1 MALSANGKG
10 ELTAVVVTLP
20 VAFALWYGT
29 FVLSEGNFWLKISL
43 SAAILG
49 AISLWAMG
57 AVRGQLLMVQRRHLG
72 LGVASAVFLYAI
84 FWLGK
89 FVLTALY
96 PAAPT
101 EIASVYARREAMPPW
116 LIAPLLIL
124 VTGPAEEIYWRG
136 LLQRVLVQR
145 IGPMT
150 GLLLATACYALVHIW
165 TLNTA
170 LVLAAF
176 TAGLVWGWVY
186 LVERSLVPVIISHA
200 LWSVTIFV
208 LLPLN

>member
-1 MALSANGKG
+1 MTNEKQ
-10 ELTAVVVTLP
+10 ELVVVATTVPL
-20 VAFALWYGT
+20 AFVLWYGT
-29 FVLSEGNFWLKISL
+29 FTLNDGNFWIKIAL
-43 SAAILG
+43 SATLLG
-49 AISLWAMG
+49 LISFWAMG
-57 AVRGQLLMVQRRHLG
+57 PLRGQLLTIQKRHVG
-72 LGVASAVFLYAI
+72 LGIVSAALLYAI

-89 FVLTALY
+89 LVLIALY

-101 EIASVYARREAMPPW
+101 EIASVYARRDAMPLW
-116 LIAPLLIL
+116 LIAPLLLL

-145 IGPMT
+145 IGPMS
-150 GLLLATACYALVHIW
+150 GLFLAAACYALVHIW
-165 TLNTA
+165 TLNAA

-176 TAGLVWGWVY
+176 TAGLIWGWIY
-186 LVERSLVPVIISHA
+186 LIERSLVPVIISHA

>member
-1 MALSANGKG
+1 MNKEKA
-10 ELTAVVVTLP
+10 ELVAVAVTLP
-20 VAFALWYGT
+20 LAFALWYGT
-29 FVLSEGNFWLKISL
+29 FAVDAGNFWVKIAF

-49 AISLWAMG
+49 IISLWTMG
-57 AVRGQLLMVQRRHLG
+57 AVREQLLTIKKRHISLG
-72 LGVASAVFLYAI
+72 IASAVILYVI

-89 FVLTALY
+89 GILTSLY
-96 PAAPT
+96 AAAPS
-101 EIASVYARREAMPPW
+101 EIGSLYSRREVLSPW
-116 LIAPLLIL
+116 LIVPLLLL

-145 IGPMT
+145 IGPMS
-150 GLLLATACYALVHIW
+150 GLLLAAVCYALVHIW

-176 TAGLVWGWVY
+176 TAGLIWGWLY

-208 LLPLN
+208 LLPLA